1 VTTILSVSLPA
12 DLRSTLDAEAK
23 RQRRSR
29 SFVVAEAVRDYVEH
43 QQRNAFTEARER
55 TLRDGL
61 ALAPAERLRLAEEL
75 WREFERGRKST
86 KPWVATFNTFEEY
99 ERWRREGGGRVA

>member
-1 VTTILSVSLPA
+1 SVQCIGDQPMTTILSVSVPA

-29 SFVVAEAVRDYVEH
+29 SFVVAEAVRDYVAR

-61 ALAPAERLRLAEEL
+61 ALAPAARIRLAEDL
-75 WREFERGRKST
+75 WQEFARGHKAVA
-86 KPWVATFNTFEEY
+86 PWTATFNTFE
-99 ERWRREGGGRVA
+99 G